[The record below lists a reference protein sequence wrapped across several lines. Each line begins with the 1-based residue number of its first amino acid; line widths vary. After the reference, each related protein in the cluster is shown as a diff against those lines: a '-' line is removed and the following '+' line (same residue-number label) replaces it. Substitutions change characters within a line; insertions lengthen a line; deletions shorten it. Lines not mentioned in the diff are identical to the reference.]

1 MVRGKKRVSAL
12 SLLCSIAVLLI
23 CLICGESLKN
33 LLLAILS
40 VIALITVNTYTVKIN
55 RSCESRGQISV
66 LMTALS
72 LIFVALY
79 CFSGMLFGYE
89 RVVLKPSFMLTHVLP
104 TVVITVCAESIR
116 RTLLVHSKKMPAAAY
131 ILFAAVDV
139 SALWYNG
146 FVSGYSA
153 TARAVGTVILPSLF
167 AGILYDHVCQKYGA
181 LPNILYK
188 SVIFTYM
195 YFLPFRPVIPDALLA
210 LVRIVLPLAAYLF
223 IVRAYEGEKLAV
235 GRARSPLRAFVC
247 GVALVLSAAFIL
259 LASGISRYKLTVIGS
274 ESMSGVM
281 NKGDMVIYEGYS
293 AQELEVGQI
302 ILFERDGAII
312 VHRISDIKSVNGET
326 RYYTKGDAND
336 IADEG
341 YITDEQIVGV
351 SLLPLKYVG
360 YPTVWLHELI
370 G

>member
-1 MVRGKKRVSAL
+1 MRVSAL
-12 SLLCSIAVLLI
+12 SMLCSISVLLI
-23 CLICGESLKN
+23 CFFCEESVKN
-33 LLLAILS
+33 ILLAALS
-40 VIALITVNTYTVKIN
+40 FIALLTVNIYTVKIN
-55 RSCESRGQISV
+55 RYYERRGQAAV
-66 LMTALS
+66 LITAVAF
-72 LIFVALY
+72 IFVALY
-79 CFSGMLFGYE
+79 CFSGILFGYE
-89 RVVLKPSFMLTHVLP
+89 RVVLRLPFMITHVLP
-104 TVVITVCAESIR
+104 TVVMTVCTESIR
-116 RTLLVHSKKMPAAAY
+116 ARLLTCCRKMPAAAY
-131 ILFAAVDV
+131 ILFAIVDV
-139 SALWYNG
+139 AALWYNG
-146 FVSGYSA
+146 FVSGYGA

-167 AGILYDHVCQKYGA
+167 AGMLYNYVCRKYGA

-195 YFLPFRPVIPDALLA
+195 YFLPFRPIMPDALLSLA
-210 LVRIVLPLAAYLF
+210 RIVLPIAAYWF
-223 IVRAYEGEKLAV
+223 IARAYEGERFRE
-235 GRARSPLRAFVC
+235 GRARSPLRTILC
-247 GVALVLSAAFIL
+247 GVALVISAAFIV
-259 LASGISRYKLTVIGS
+259 LASGISKYKLIVIGS

-281 NKGDMVIYEGYS
+281 NKGDMVIYEEY
-293 AQELEVGQI
+293 APRELEDGQI

-336 IADEG
+336 TADAG